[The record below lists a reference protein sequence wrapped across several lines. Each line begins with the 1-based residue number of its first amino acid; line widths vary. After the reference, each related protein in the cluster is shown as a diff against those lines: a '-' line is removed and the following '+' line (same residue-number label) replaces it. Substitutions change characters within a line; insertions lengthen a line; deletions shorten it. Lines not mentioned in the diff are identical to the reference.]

1 MKEERARYV
10 ELQVTTHFSFLRG
23 ASSPEEL
30 HAAASLLGLQAIA
43 TTDRNSFA
51 GLVRSLD
58 AQRVTGTRAI
68 VGCRLD
74 LGCGTSL
81 LVYPTNV
88 EAYARLCRLLSLGKA
103 RGGKGACILEWS
115 DVGEWCKGLIAILIP
130 DRADATNE
138 AALITLKTMFGPDGY
153 MALTIRRKPRDGRVL
168 LFDPTNAEC
177 HSYNPLYEIR
187 RGAQEVR
194 DVQNVADI
202 LVDPEGSLEKRN
214 HWEKTSHAL
223 LVSDA
228 LGTSTEMRA
237 MKNYAGHRL
246 SPWLGHLMVSRTET
260 ARALL
265 TPGEV
270 MQLPPDDEIV
280 MLAGLAPIRATK
292 ARYYSDRRLAGRVA
306 EPPGLTRREGDGINS
321 VWRDVITP
329 PTVSSLNAES
339 EDDGANSG
347 IRQEPAASNSERAL
361 ACDRETSPPALC
373 RSRQTKQERSHKDCC
388 DIRKRPKTDGVHT
401 PADRTV
407 SKTSQIP
414 HGADPKSRELD
425 LGYSALRR
433 RYRVRPPDQ
442 KARCK

>member
-138 AALITLKTMFGPDGY
+138 AALIKLKTMFGPDGY
-153 MALTIRRKPRDGRVL
+153 MALTIRRKPRDAIRLRDLAEQAASLGVPTVATGDVLYHAPERRLLQDVVTCIREKCTIDELGHRRERFSDRHLKSPEEMERLFTRYMGDITPVSRSVDIAERCTFSLEELTYTYPDEVGPSGLSPQQELERLIWEEAPDRYPDGLEDKVAKQLVHELQLIAQMQYAPYFLTVHSIVAFARSQGILCQGRGSAANSAVCFVLGITSIDPVKSEL
-168 LFDPTNAEC
+168 LFERFVSAE
-177 HSYNPLYEIR
+177 R
-187 RGAQEVR
+187 RE
-194 DVQNVADI
+194 
-202 LVDPEGSLEKRN
+202 
-214 HWEKTSHAL
+214 
-223 LVSDA
+223 
-228 LGTSTEMRA
+228 
-237 MKNYAGHRL
+237 
-246 SPWLGHLMVSRTET
+246 
-260 ARALL
+260 
-265 TPGEV
+265 
-270 MQLPPDDEIV
+270 PPDIDVDFEH
-280 MLAGLAPIRATK
+280 
-292 ARYYSDRRLAGRVA
+292 
-306 EPPGLTRREGDGINS
+306 ERREE
-321 VWRDVITP
+321 VIQW
-329 PTVSSLNAES
+329 
-339 EDDGANSG
+339 
-347 IRQEPAASNSERAL
+347 IY
-361 ACDRETSPPALC
+361 ETYG
-373 RSRQTKQERSHKDCC
+373 RERS
-388 DIRKRPKTDGVHT
+388 
-401 PADRTV
+401 
-407 SKTSQIP
+407 
-414 HGADPKSRELD
+414 
-425 LGYSALRR
+425 ALTA
-433 RYRVRPPDQ
+433 VI
-442 KARCK
+442 